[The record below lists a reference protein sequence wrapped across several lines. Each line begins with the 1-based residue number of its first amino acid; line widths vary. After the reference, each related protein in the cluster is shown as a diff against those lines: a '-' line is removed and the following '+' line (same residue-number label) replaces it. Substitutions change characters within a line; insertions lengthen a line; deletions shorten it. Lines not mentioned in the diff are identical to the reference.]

1 MRVKKEFPYPCYD
14 PATHEGDLKLLQVR
28 VFDCLLKSHRTFY
41 NLANNMK
48 TFPWCPV
55 VKTHIKRIL
64 KIWTII
70 KVKM

>member
-41 NLANNMK
+41 NLATNMK
-48 TFPWCPV
+48 TFPWCPCC
-55 VKTHIKRIL
+55 KNSHKEDPENL
-64 KIWTII
+64 DYNLS
-70 KVKM
+70 